1 MMSKPMKI
9 SKEHEFSYIQIGLN
23 VAYYRKIAGYTQ
35 EELAEATGLS
45 RTHISNIEAPNV
57 VQTFSIE
64 ALLCIADALNI
75 PACKLLEFRD

>member
-35 EELAEATGLS
+35 EELAEETGIS
-45 RTHISNIEAPNV
+45 RTHLANIEAPNV